1 MPRALFLSWVFL
13 AMVGAWPAWALEL
26 GRIQID
32 SALGEPLRALIPITA
47 YTDAEL
53 EQLRPANASAEA
65 YQLLR
70 LVRRPA
76 IETLTL
82 AVDRAGAVPVLR
94 VATPVAVTDPHLDL
108 LLEVRWSA
116 GRVLREYV
124 LLIEPRRVP
133 EPTPIATP
141 EIATMGAQPKA
152 ETAIDAPAAPHAST
166 TWPVRPGDSLSRI
179 AHQLHLPG
187 TSFNQRVYG
196 LYEAN
201 PKAFVQQDIHRL
213 RQSVNLQIPDPAVL
227 AAIPEGV
234 AMQRLGEIVLGSAVV
249 SGKVTAAP
257 AEAPRVGLPRDT
269 VRISRGDAGK
279 AKQGKDGQ
287 HLQSIEEE
295 VTARAHALEEAEARI
310 AALEKSIQ
318 DLQRLL
324 AARKANEALLDLPAD
339 EKAWDIRSPQALG
352 LLALILLPALFWG
365 GYRLGLGRLG
375 LGGRQRPKAP
385 EVVLPGLAG
394 LDLDLAPVPASG
406 MGAENGLSL
415 ARAHFV
421 LGEREAAR
429 AVLIEVIAR
438 GSAMDQAEARRML
451 DALDH

>member
-1 MPRALFLSWVFL
+1 MRLLVRILCLMGL
-13 AMVGAWPAWALEL
+13 ATPVWALEL

-70 LVRRPA
+70 LVRRPS

-82 AVDRAGAVPVLR
+82 EVDRGGAVPVLR
-94 VATPVAVTDPHLDL
+94 VATPAAVTDPHLDL

-133 EPTPIATP
+133 EPAAIATP
-141 EIATMGAQPKA
+141 VLAA
-152 ETAIDAPAAPHAST
+152 TAIPPAAEAAVDALGNTPA
-166 TWPVRPGDSLSRI
+166 TWPVRPGDSLSGI
-179 AHQLHLPG
+179 ARQLTLPG
-187 TSFNQRVYG
+187 TRFNQRVLG

-201 PKAFVQQDIHRL
+201 PQAFVQQDINRL
-213 RQSVNLQIPDPAVL
+213 RQSVTLRIPDSATVS
-227 AAIPEGV
+227 AIPEGV
-234 AMQRLGEIVLGSAVV
+234 AIQRLGELMTGAAVV

-257 AEAPRVGLPRDT
+257 AEAPRSGLARDT
-269 VRISRGDAGK
+269 VRISQGDDGK
-279 AKQGKDGQ
+279 AKRDGSSHVQ
-287 HLQSIEEE
+287 AIEEE

-318 DLQRLL
+318 GLQRLL
-324 AARKANEALLDLPAD
+324 ADRQEREALLGLPVD
-339 EKAWDIRSPQALG
+339 EKAWDIRSPWALG
-352 LLALILLPALFWG
+352 LLTLILLPVLFLG
-365 GYRLGLGRLG
+365 GYRLGS
-375 LGGRQRPKAP
+375 GGFRRRPSGPA
-385 EVVLPGLAG
+385 VVLPGLTG
-394 LDLDLAPVPASG
+394 LNLDLAPVPASG
-406 MGAENGLSL
+406 AGAENGLSL
-415 ARAHFV
+415 ARAHLV

-429 AVLIEVIAR
+429 TVLNAVLAQ
-438 GSAMDQAEARRML
+438 GGTLDQAEARRML
-451 DALDH
+451 DALDR

>member
-1 MPRALFLSWVFL
+1 MRAPRTISLSLAFW
-13 AMVGAWPAWALEL
+13 AMVAAWPVAALEL

-32 SALGEPLRALIPITA
+32 SALGEPLRAVIPITA

-53 EQLRPANASAEA
+53 EQLRPSHASAES

-70 LVRRPA
+70 LVRRPP

-82 AVDRAGAVPVLR
+82 ELDRGGAVPVLR
-94 VATPVAVTDPHLDL
+94 VATPVAVTEPHLDL

-141 EIATMGAQPKA
+141 EVPASAVQAKA
-152 ETAIDAPAAPHAST
+152 ETGTSVSHPAPT

-201 PKAFVQQDIHRL
+201 PKAFVQHDIHRL
-213 RQSVNLQIPDPAVL
+213 RQSVDLQIPAPAAL
-227 AAIPEGV
+227 AAVPEGV
-234 AMQRLGEIVLGSAVV
+234 AIQRLGELFSGTTVV
-249 SGKVTAAP
+249 SGKVTTAP
-257 AEAPRVGLPRDT
+257 AEAPKTGLPRDA

-279 AKQGKDGQ
+279 EQSNKDG

-324 AARKANEALLDLPAD
+324 AARKAQEAMLDLGVE
-339 EKAWDIRSPQALG
+339 EKPWDIRSPQVLG
-352 LLALILLPALFWG
+352 LLSLILLSFLFWG
-365 GYRLGLGRLG
+365 GYRLGLRSKL
-375 LGGRQRPKAP
+375 RSKTP

-394 LDLDLAPVPASG
+394 LNLDLAPSSDAQS
-406 MGAENGLSL
+406 GAENGLSL
-415 ARAHFV
+415 ARAHLV

-429 AVLIEVIAR
+429 TVLTDVLVR
-438 GSAMDQAEARRML
+438 GRAEDQAEARRML
-451 DALDH
+451 DALDR